1 MGQAMRRG
9 RSLPLLTLTTEDRER
24 LQGWSRRR
32 RTAQALALRS
42 RIVLRAS
49 TGSTAT
55 TIVAEMGVCI
65 QTVSKWWRRYAA
77 SGPDGLLDE
86 ARPGQPRKLGDA
98 DIERVIVR
106 TLESK
111 PERATHWSTRS
122 MAQAT
127 GLNQTAIS
135 RIWRAFSLQPHRQE
149 NFKLSHDPLF
159 IDKVRDIVGLYLDPP
174 DRALVLCVD
183 EKSQIQAL
191 ERTAPLLPMR
201 PGQAERRAHDYL
213 RHGTTSLFAALDT
226 RTGKVIGQLQRR
238 HRSLEF
244 RKFLDTIEA
253 NVAAELDVHLVMDNY
268 ATHKTATIQRW
279 MVRHPR
285 FHVHFTPT
293 SASWLNQV
301 ERFFAAL
308 TEKQI
313 RRGSFR
319 STQQLETAIR
329 QYLDHHNAQPKPFVW
344 TKAADDILNS
354 LAKYCER
361 TNDSGH

>member
-1 MGQAMRRG
+1 MRRG
-9 RSLPLLTLTTEDRER
+9 RSLPSLKLTEEDRET
-24 LQGWSRRR
+24 LQGWARRR
-32 RTAQALALRS
+32 KTAQALALRS

-49 TGSTAT
+49 TGVTAT
-55 TIVAEMGVCI
+55 AIAADLSVCI
-65 QTVSKWWRRYAA
+65 QTVSKWWRRYAG

-86 ARPGQPRKLGDA
+86 PRPGQPRKLSDA
-98 DIERVIVR
+98 AVERVIVR
-106 TLESK
+106 TIESK
-111 PERATHWSTRS
+111 PAAATHWSTRS

-149 NFKLSHDPLF
+149 NFKLSRDPLF
-159 IDKVRDIVGLYLDPP
+159 IDKVRDVVALYLDPP
-174 DRALVLCVD
+174 DRAMVLCVD

-226 RTGKVIGQLQRR
+226 RTGKVISQLQRR

-253 NVAAELDVHLVMDNY
+253 NVPPELDVHLVMDNY
-268 ATHKTATIQRW
+268 ATHKTASIQRW

-301 ERFFAAL
+301 ERFFATL

-319 STQQLETAIR
+319 STLQLETAIR
-329 QYLDHHNAQPKPFVW
+329 DYLKHHNAQPKPFVW
-344 TKAADDILNS
+344 SKSADDILNA

-361 TNDSGH
+361 TNDSVH

>member
-1 MGQAMRRG
+1 MGRG
-9 RSLPLLTLTTEDRER
+9 RKLPVFSLTDEDRETLR
-24 LQGWSRRR
+24 GGSGRRK
-32 RTAQALALRS
+32 TAQALALRS
-42 RIVLRAS
+42 RIVVRAAEGRS
-49 TGSTAT
+49 AAWIAAELKVCPAT
-55 TIVAEMGVCI
+55 VR
-65 QTVSKWWRRYAA
+65 KWWHRFGEA
-77 SGPDGLLDE
+77 GVGGLLDE
-86 ARPGQPRKLGDA
+86 PRPGQPRKLSDA
-98 DIERVIVR
+98 QIEQVIVR

-111 PERATHWSTRS
+111 PKAATHWSTRT
-122 MAQAT
+122 MAEAT

-149 NFKLSHDPLF
+149 SFKLSRDPLF

-183 EKSQIQAL
+183 EKSQLQAL

-213 RHGTTSLFAALDT
+213 RHGTTSLFAALDPK
-226 RTGKVIGQLQRR
+226 TGKVISQLQRR
-238 HRSLEF
+238 HRSVEF

-253 NVAAELDVHLVMDNY
+253 NVPPHLDVHLVMDNY
-268 ATHKTATIQRW
+268 ATHKTPAIQRW
-279 MVRHPR
+279 LVRHPR
-285 FHVHFTPT
+285 YHVHFTPT

-301 ERFFAAL
+301 ERFFATL

-329 QYLDHHNAQPKPFVW
+329 QYLDHHNTQPKPFLW
-344 TKAADDILNS
+344 TKSADDILTA
-354 LAKYCER
+354 LARYCER

>member
-1 MGQAMRRG
+1 MGRG
-9 RSLPLLTLTTEDRER
+9 RKLPVLTLTDVDRETLR
-24 LQGWSRRR
+24 GWSGRRN
-32 RTAQALALRS
+32 TAQALALRS
-42 RIVLRAS
+42 RIVMRV
-49 TGSTAT
+49 TEGGSVAGIAAELKICPAT
-55 TIVAEMGVCI
+55 VR
-65 QTVSKWWRRYAA
+65 KWWHRFSEA
-77 SGPDGLLDE
+77 GVDGLLDE
-86 ARPGQPRKLGDA
+86 PRPGQPRKLSDA
-98 DIERVIVR
+98 QIEQVIVR
-106 TLESK
+106 TLESQPK
-111 PERATHWSTRS
+111 AATHWSTRS
-122 MAQAT
+122 MAAAT

-135 RIWRAFSLQPHRQE
+135 RIWRAFSLAPHRQE
-149 NFKLSHDPLF
+149 GFKLSRDPLF

-226 RTGKVIGQLQRR
+226 STGKVISLLQRR
-238 HRSLEF
+238 HRSVEF
-244 RKFLDTIEA
+244 RRFLDTIDA
-253 NVAAELDVHLVMDNY
+253 SVPPQLDVHLVMDNY
-268 ATHKTATIQRW
+268 ATHKTPAIQRW
-279 MVRHPR
+279 LLRHPR
-285 FHVHFTPT
+285 YQVHFTPT

-319 STQQLETAIR
+319 STRQLEAAIR
-329 QYLDHHNAQPKPFVW
+329 DYLAHHNTAPKPFRW
-344 TKAADDILNS
+344 TKSADDILTT

-361 TNDSGH
+361 ITDSVH

>member
-1 MGQAMRRG
+1 MGRG
-9 RSLPLLTLTTEDRER
+9 RKLPVLTLTNEARETLR
-24 LQGWSRRR
+24 GWSGRRK
-32 RTAQALALRS
+32 TAQALALRS
-42 RIVLRAS
+42 RIVVHAAEG
-49 TGSTAT
+49 GSVAGIAAELKTCPAT
-55 TIVAEMGVCI
+55 VR
-65 QTVSKWWRRYAA
+65 KWWHRFGE
-77 SGPDGLLDE
+77 SGVDGLLDE
-86 ARPGQPRKLGDA
+86 PRPGQPRKLSDSQ
-98 DIERVIVR
+98 IERVIVR

-111 PERATHWSTRS
+111 PKAATHWSTRS
-122 MAQAT
+122 MAEAT

-149 NFKLSHDPLF
+149 NFKLSRDPLF

-201 PGQAERRAHDYL
+201 PGQVERRAHDYL

-226 RTGKVIGQLQRR
+226 RTGKVISQLQRR
-238 HRSLEF
+238 HRSIEF

-253 NVAAELDVHLVMDNY
+253 NVPAGLDVHLIMDNY
-268 ATHKTATIQRW
+268 ATHKTPMIQRW
-279 MVRHPR
+279 LVRHPR
-285 FHVHFTPT
+285 YHVHFTPT

-301 ERFFAAL
+301 ERFFSSL

-313 RRGSFR
+313 RKGSFQ
-319 STQQLETAIR
+319 STQQLEAAIR
-329 QYLDHHNAQPKPFVW
+329 DYLQHHNQQTKPFVW
-344 TKAADDILNS
+344 TKSADDILAA

-361 TNDSGH
+361 INDSGH

>member
-1 MGQAMRRG
+1 MVRG
-9 RSLPLLTLTTEDRER
+9 RSLPTLALTEEER
-24 LQGWSRRR
+24 ATLQGWSRRR
-32 RTAQALALRS
+32 KTAQALALRS

-49 TGSTAT
+49 AGLTAT
-55 TIVAEMGVCI
+55 AIASELSVCI
-65 QTVSKWWRRYAA
+65 QTVSKWWRRYHL

-86 ARPGQPRKLGDA
+86 PRPGQPRKLTDMQV
-98 DIERVIVR
+98 EQVIVR

-111 PERATHWSTRS
+111 PVGATHWSTRS

-135 RIWRAFSLQPHRQE
+135 RIWRAFALQPHRQE
-149 NFKLSHDPLF
+149 NFKLSRDPLF
-159 IDKVRDIVGLYLDPP
+159 IDKVRDIVGLYVDPP

-226 RTGKVIGQLQRR
+226 KTGMVIGQLQRR

-253 NVAAELDVHLVMDNY
+253 NVPAELDVHLVMDNY
-268 ATHKTATIQRW
+268 ATHKTAAIQRW

-301 ERFFAAL
+301 ERFFATL

-319 STQQLETAIR
+319 STRQLEASIR
-329 QYLDHHNAQPKPFVW
+329 EYLDHHNAQPKPFVW
-344 TKAADDILNS
+344 TKSADDILNA